1 MKITF
6 ISIFTDKLY
15 PSLVRDFF
23 CFCLVTKLCLILCNP
38 MDCSLSGFL
47 FFTISRSLLK
57 LMSTELVM
65 LSNHHILCYPLLL
78 LPSIFPSI
86 RVFQMCQLFVSGGQ
100 RIEASA
106 SASVLPMNIQ
116 GWCTLGLTGLIS
128 LLSNRLLRVLQHH
141 NLKASRLQHSAFL
154 MVWLLHPY
162 MTTGKTIT
170 LTVQTFV
177 SQVMSP
183 LFNTL
188 FRFVMDFLE
197 ASVL

>member
-15 PSLVRDFF
+15 PSLVRNFF

-38 MDCSLSGFL
+38 MDCSSSGFL

-78 LPSIFPSI
+78 LPSIVPSI

-116 GWCTLGLTGLIS
+116 GWRTLGLTGLIS

-141 NLKASRLQHSAFL
+141 NSKVSIHKVLSLLYGPTFTSIHDSWKNHSFNYVDLCQQSDISAF
-154 MVWLLHPY
+154 
-162 MTTGKTIT
+162 
-170 LTVQTFV
+170 
-177 SQVMSP
+177 
-183 LFNTL
+183 
-188 FRFVMDFLE
+188 
-197 ASVL
+197 